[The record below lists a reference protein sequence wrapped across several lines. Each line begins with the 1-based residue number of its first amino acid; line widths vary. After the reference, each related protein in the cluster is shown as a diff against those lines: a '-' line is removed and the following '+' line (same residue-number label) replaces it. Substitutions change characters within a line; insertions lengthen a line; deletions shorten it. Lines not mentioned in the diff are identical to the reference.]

1 MLLEAITLP
10 VTLELDAKSKALIAA
25 LQRMGTETAT
35 TTDRLPASNADAL
48 TPPAHGEYW
57 TGQGGHYICTLPALM
72 GVPARHLIA
81 GAEEATNLT
90 FGPDT
95 EIKGADS
102 HIDGPANTAALLT
115 SGEDHPAANYC
126 KAYSAD
132 GHTDF
137 FLPARLDMVMTHIC
151 AKSIFN
157 TEGYYWTSTQNSR
170 SSAFVQDFEFG
181 FSSWYYKDYGRR
193 VRAFRWILT

>member
-25 LQRMGTETAT
+25 LQRMSAETVT
-35 TTDRLPASNADAL
+35 TTAGLPPTKTEPP

-57 TGQGGHYICTLPALM
+57 TGQGGHYICTLPALL
-72 GVPARHLIA
+72 GLPSRHLIV
-81 GAEEATNLT
+81 GTGEANKLE

-102 HIDGPANTAALLT
+102 HIDGPANTDALLA
-115 SGEDHPAANYC
+115 SGEDHPAAIWAR
-126 KAYSAD
+126 AYTAD

-137 FLPARLDMVMTHIC
+137 FLPARLDMVMAHIC
-151 AKSIFN
+151 AKRLFN
-157 TEGYYWTSTQNSR
+157 TEGYYWTSTQYSR
-170 SSAFVQDFEFG
+170 YNAFVQYFEYGSSFWG
-181 FSSWYYKDYGRR
+181 FKDYGRR